1 MKTYPVLI
9 AVDHD
14 GKKYKPGGSV
24 DLTDEQAA
32 PLLRTGFLGKPTD
45 NVIAQDTG
53 SPEPDNA
60 GAVTN
65 TESELD
71 RLVAAI
77 GTIDKDNKE
86 LWTGSG
92 KPKTE
97 AFHAI
102 ETIDF
107 PVSAALRDKA
117 WDQFNAQA

>member
-32 PLLRTGFLGKPTD
+32 PLLRTGFLGEPAGDAAVQD
-45 NVIAQDTG
+45 NGSTEQDN
-53 SPEPDNA
+53 S
-60 GAVTN
+60 GAMTSA
-65 TESELD
+65 ESELD

-77 GTIDKDNKE
+77 GSIDKDNKE

-97 AFHAI
+97 AFDAI